1 MQNPDEIFVTGRF
14 DIALFEP
21 DLYSLLEIQ
30 KPDGIMGMAKKRQA
44 DHLAGRIFARLA
56 LSGLGAERIDLPIGS
71 DRAPIWPN
79 GVKGS
84 LSHSHGHACCL
95 ATKNEALTCG
105 VDLEKVAS
113 GSGLDAIRQK
123 CLNSSERVWIRHQTD
138 IAPDALAT
146 LLFSAKESIF
156 KAYHGTVGRFFGF
169 ESAEVQDR
177 TDTNI
182 LLFQITE
189 SLHPTLPKNYEVP
202 VHFDII
208 GDVVLTWII
217 APHPKLQT

>member
-123 CLNSSERVWIRHQTD
+123 CLNSSERVWIG
-138 IAPDALAT
+138 
-146 LLFSAKESIF
+146 FSALKARRCRTEPTPIFSCSKSPNPCTQLCPKTTRFRFTSI
-156 KAYHGTVGRFFGF
+156 
-169 ESAEVQDR
+169 S
-177 TDTNI
+177 
-182 LLFQITE
+182 
-189 SLHPTLPKNYEVP
+189 
-202 VHFDII
+202 
-208 GDVVLTWII
+208 
-217 APHPKLQT
+217 